1 MLDVERVGLSWGRGS
16 PSPLR
21 RVVASVRHAQSC
33 QRSFDRCLAATRA
46 QQALD
51 SLASPLAWFP
61 ESGARHRSCCC
72 RLVGAGAAE
81 RACLD
86 PCGDFPVVGVSAA
99 SQVIRRLCDRH
110 RVNRSREI
118 ADADPSWA
126 FSSRRVCVSPVHWG
140 ETWCRESR
148 DAVSLRVPGI
158 WVSRTVR
165 NAPPSEVGQRILRFR
180 RVSSLN
186 GRSGRMLHSHSSR
199 Q

>member
-1 MLDVERVGLSWGRGS
+1 MSRGLGCLGVVVHHLRFGVWWPLYGTLRVANAVLTAAWLQPVLSKPWTHLRLPWRGFRN
-16 PSPLR
+16 PVL
-21 RVVASVRHAQSC
+21 
-33 QRSFDRCLAATRA
+33 
-46 QQALD
+46 
-51 SLASPLAWFP
+51 
-61 ESGARHRSCCC
+61 GNRSCCC

-99 SQVIRRLCDRH
+99 SQVIRRLRDRH